1 MPLIARG
8 MGSGDMVKSPTGKPT
23 EYAPC
28 PDELDVLIVGKSLN
42 VTVAGVGVSRLTDDV
57 MGHPYPLA
65 DPPCAPHI
73 PLCVAASPNVFANAL
88 PVARMGDIYD
98 AGDGELHPVTTIT
111 QSTVFAN

>member
-8 MGSGDMVKSPTGKPT
+8 MNSGDMVTSPTGTPVPPV
-23 EYAPC
+23 PC
-28 PDELDVLIVGKSLN
+28 PAPLDVLIVGKSPN
-42 VTVAGVGVSRLTDDV
+42 VIVAGVGVSRLTDDV
-57 MGHPYPLA
+57 MGHPYPPIA
-65 DPPCAPHI
+65 CAPHI

-88 PVARMGDIYD
+88 PVARMGDIYA

>member
-8 MGSGDMVKSPTGKPT
+8 TDSGDMVTSPTGTPLPP
-23 EYAPC
+23 APC
-28 PDELDVLIVGKSLN
+28 PAPLDVLIVGKSPN
-42 VTVAGVGVSRLTDDV
+42 VSVVGVGVSRLTDDV
-57 MGHPYPLA
+57 EGHSYPLA

-88 PVARMGDIYD
+88 PVARMDDIYD
-98 AGDGELHPVTTIT
+98 AGDGESHPVTTIT